1 MDINAIQAIAK
12 QATQQATDASMP
24 QQADID
30 AFTAAMTNKDAGGPE
45 LALGKASERAVGA
58 VQKNLADAA
67 AMAGKLMDP
76 ASMLMV
82 QKSIAGVSV
91 GVELSAKIA
100 GSVSQAINKLVTMQ

>member
-1 MDINAIQAIAK
+1 MDIDAIQAIAK
-12 QATQQATDASMP
+12 QATQQATDAVMP

-30 AFTAAMTNKDAGGPE
+30 AFTAAMNNKGADGPE
-45 LALGKASERAVGA
+45 RALGKASEQAVGE
-58 VQKNLADAA
+58 VQKNLGDAA
-67 AMAGKLMDP
+67 ALAGKLMDP

-91 GVELSAKIA
+91 AVELSAKVA